1 MWYTAAVKHNNK
13 EYTMTIESEKIK
25 LPLHKV
31 HTNLNTSLADWT
43 VMLIEEIK
51 RRNVDAGKIT
61 KLAARHAWE
70 HEYSPQSYAVA
81 IQHMNDRA
89 ARKNDNK
96 PKIW

>member
-1 MWYTAAVKHNNK
+1 MS
-13 EYTMTIESEKIK
+13 IESEKIK
-25 LPLHKV
+25 TPLRKV

-43 VMLIEEIK
+43 EMLIAEIK
-51 RRNVDAGKIT
+51 RRNVDASKIT

-70 HEYSPQSYAVA
+70 NEYSPQSYAVA

-89 ARKNDNK
+89 VRKTANK

>member
-1 MWYTAAVKHNNK
+1 
-13 EYTMTIESEKIK
+13 MTIESEKIK
-25 LPLHKV
+25 LPLRKV

-51 RRNVDAGKIT
+51 RLNVDAGKIT
-61 KLAARHAWE
+61 KLSARHAWE